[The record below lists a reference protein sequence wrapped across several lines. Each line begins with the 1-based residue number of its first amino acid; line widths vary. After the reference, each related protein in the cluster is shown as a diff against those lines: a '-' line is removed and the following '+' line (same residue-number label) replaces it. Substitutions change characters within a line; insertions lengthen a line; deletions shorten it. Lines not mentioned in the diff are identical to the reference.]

1 MQPGEPSL
9 ELARFIVAQPGIEL
23 AGIMG
28 YEGHLLTLPDLAE
41 KRERIF
47 AALGQLTATKA
58 LLESHGI
65 ACPIV
70 SAAGTGSYQIT
81 TEVPGITEVQAG
93 GAAYMDVF
101 YREKCQV
108 ADLEYAMTVLAT
120 VVSRPT
126 PERAIMDAG
135 RKTMNIEIQTPEVL
149 GRNDIRVVRLSAEHG
164 QLELSPSA
172 QDLKIG
178 DRLEIVPGYG
188 DLTTVLHDQF
198 YGFRQGRLE
207 CVWPILGRGKLQ

>member
-1 MQPGEPSL
+1 
-9 ELARFIVAQPGIEL
+9 
-23 AGIMG
+23 
-28 YEGHLLTLPDLAE
+28 
-41 KRERIF
+41 
-47 AALGQLTATKA
+47 
-58 LLESHGI
+58 
-65 ACPIV
+65 
-70 SAAGTGSYQIT
+70 
-81 TEVPGITEVQAG
+81 
-93 GAAYMDVF
+93 MDVF